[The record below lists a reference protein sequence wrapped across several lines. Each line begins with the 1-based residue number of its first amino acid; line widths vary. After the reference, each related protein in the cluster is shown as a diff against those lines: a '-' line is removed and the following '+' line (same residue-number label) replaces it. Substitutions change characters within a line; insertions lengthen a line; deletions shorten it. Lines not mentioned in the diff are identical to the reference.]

1 MLLKNTHVVIG
12 PRIFPLSDPPWLIW
26 YYIPYLV
33 SDVLSHAFPL
43 LFQLLMF
50 YPPLL
55 LGLPDGLFPE
65 LLLFN
70 GLLAVLGILWLRSAG
85 QLAWIVTDGSWY

>member
-1 MLLKNTHVVIG
+1 MCFFSTLHCNLVVIG
-12 PRIFPLSDPPWLIW
+12 PRIPPGYFGTI
-26 YYIPYLV
+26 YLV

-70 GLLAVLGILWLRSAG
+70 GLLAVLGILRLRSAG
-85 QLAWIVTDGSWY
+85 QLAWIVTNGSWY

>member
-1 MLLKNTHVVIG
+1 MCFFQHSTLYLVVIG
-12 PRIFPLSDPPWLIW
+12 PRIPPTG
-26 YYIPYLV
+26 YFSTTYLV

-55 LGLPDGLFPE
+55 LCLPDGLFPE

-70 GLLAVLGILWLRSAG
+70 GLLAVLGILRFRSAG
-85 QLAWIVTDGSWY
+85 QLAWIVTNGSWY